1 MDVRDNFLCDDDFN
15 ELEKYIIS
23 DEFPLFPQNYIT
35 GDWENDKIENVNFTH
50 TLYRDHAPV
59 SNYFSYV
66 YEKLFSQLDIKAILY
81 AKVNCYPRNDRLI
94 EHDLHTDYPYSH
106 KGAILFLN
114 TCDGYTTVIDE
125 KVESIANR
133 LLLFDPGEKHSSSS
147 CTDQKCRLNIIINYF

>member
-66 YEKLFSQLDIKAILY
+66 YEKLFSHHSYFLLY
-81 AKVNCYPRNDRLI
+81 
-94 EHDLHTDYPYSH
+94 
-106 KGAILFLN
+106 
-114 TCDGYTTVIDE
+114 YTYIF
-125 KVESIANR
+125 
-133 LLLFDPGEKHSSSS
+133 LLF
-147 CTDQKCRLNIIINYF
+147 